1 MGTTRNYLEYPRVLA
16 VVPVDIVSCLWAQ
29 APRLN
34 VLTKTARSMIALR
47 NFNLYRLLSE
57 QVAAPF

>member
-1 MGTTRNYLEYPRVLA
+1 MGTARSYFEYPRVLA
-16 VVPVDIVSCLWAQ
+16 VVPVDMVSCLWAH

-34 VLTKTARSMIALR
+34 VPTKTARSMIAFR
-47 NFNLYRLLSE
+47 NFNVYRLLSE

>member
-1 MGTTRNYLEYPRVLA
+1 MGTTRSYLEYPRVLA

-29 APRLN
+29 APKVK
-34 VLTKTARSMIALR
+34 VLAKTARIMIAFR

-57 QVAAPF
+57 QVATAF

>member
-1 MGTTRNYLEYPRVLA
+1 MGTPRSYFEYPCVLA
-16 VVPVDIVSCLWAQ
+16 VVPVDMVSCLRAQ

-34 VLTKTARSMIALR
+34 VLTKTARSMIAFR

-57 QVAAPF
+57 QVAGPF

>member
-1 MGTTRNYLEYPRVLA
+1 MGTPRSYFEYPRVLA
-16 VVPVDIVSCLWAQ
+16 VVPVDMVSCLWAQ

-34 VLTKTARSMIALR
+34 VLAKTARSMIAFR